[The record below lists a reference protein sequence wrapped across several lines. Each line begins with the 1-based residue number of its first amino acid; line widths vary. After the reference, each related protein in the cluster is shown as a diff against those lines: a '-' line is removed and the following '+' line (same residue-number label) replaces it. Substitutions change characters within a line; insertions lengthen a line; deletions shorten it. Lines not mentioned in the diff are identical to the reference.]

1 MIQTRDICRG
11 NLIFDVLYSQ
21 GTQWKLENQSID
33 QISLLLNIHIMQPTA
48 LVLFTHDSVVSFHE
62 SKDKIHEYNLE
73 KINSTLM

>member
-1 MIQTRDICRG
+1 MIQTQDIYRG

-33 QISLLLNIHIMQPTA
+33 QISVLLNIHIMQPTA

-62 SKDKIHEYNLE
+62 GKDKIHEYNLE
-73 KINSTLM
+73 KINST